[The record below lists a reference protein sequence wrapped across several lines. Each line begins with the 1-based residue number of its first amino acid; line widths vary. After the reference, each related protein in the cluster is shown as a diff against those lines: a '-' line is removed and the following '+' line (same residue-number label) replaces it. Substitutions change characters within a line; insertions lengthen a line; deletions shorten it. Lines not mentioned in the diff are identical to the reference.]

1 VLALDL
7 AVVPADAARSHY
19 VPAAMKTFE
28 ERAEERETSSLEQ
41 LSRPA
46 HVNAGTA
53 WQLLY
58 EQLPEWQEKEPFAA
72 TGPQYS

>member
-1 VLALDL
+1 V
-7 AVVPADAARSHY
+7 
-19 VPAAMKTFE
+19 KTFE
-28 ERAEERETSSLEQ
+28 EGAEERETSSLEQ

-53 WQLLY
+53 WQLRY
-58 EQLPEWQEKEPFAA
+58 EQLPGWREKEPFAA